1 MKKSFLLLFSFFTLV
16 SFAQNIN
23 EYEFF
28 NVPIKFD
35 FQSTENE
42 YRLNTLLKF
51 RLEEYGFKVNY
62 ITSQMNTNYEDR
74 CLYLVVNVVDES
86 TTFLTKY
93 YVEFRD
99 CNNVLVS
106 KSAVGVSKNKDR
118 KDGATEA
125 LENALKSVKALN
137 YQFVGKKTQ
146 VAKTETIITQP
157 LQIQKTEILQ
167 DNLLFAQPILNGFQ
181 LVDATPKVVFKL
193 LNTSRIDFFIATSQ
207 TKNGVLLM
215 ENGKWFFEYYENN
228 KLISEFVNI
237 KF

>member
-28 NVPIKFD
+28 TVPTKFD

-51 RLEEYGFKVNY
+51 RLEEYGFKVSYTTN
-62 ITSQMNTNYEDR
+62 QMDTNYEDR
-74 CLYLVVNVVDES
+74 CLYLMVNVVDES
-86 TTFLTKY
+86 TAFLTKY

-99 CNNVLVS
+99 CNNVVVS
-106 KSAVGVSKNKDR
+106 KSAVGSSKNKDR

-125 LENALKSVKALN
+125 LENALKSVKTLN

-146 VAKTETIITQP
+146 VAKTETKITQP

-193 LNTSRIDFFIATSQ
+193 LKTSRIDFLS
-207 TKNGVLLM
+207 LLL
-215 ENGKWFFEYYENN
+215 KQRTVFY
-228 KLISEFVNI
+228 
-237 KF
+237 

>member
-1 MKKSFLLLFSFFTLV
+1 MKKSFLLLFSFFTFV

-28 NVPIKFD
+28 NVPTKFD

-118 KDGATEA
+118 KEGATEA
-125 LENALKSVKALN
+125 LENALQSVKALN
-137 YQFVGKKTQ
+137 YQFVGKKAQ
-146 VAKTETIITQP
+146 VAKTETKITQP

-207 TKNGVLLM
+207 SKNGVLLM